1 MGHSWG
7 MGVYITHDK
16 STLPFGFSPKPSD
29 SLFPNMTE
37 KLWNLYLLN
46 CRPPWN
52 LTFCPPTNKISE
64 LPTAALANRLNPKSE
79 FEAERQ

>member
-7 MGVYITHDK
+7 MGVAITHDK
-16 STLPFGFSPKPSD
+16 STLPFGFSPKPLD
-29 SLFPNMTE
+29 CLFPNMTK

-52 LTFCPPTNKISE
+52 LSFCPPINKLLE
-64 LPTAALANRLNPKSE
+64 LPTAALANTLNRRSE